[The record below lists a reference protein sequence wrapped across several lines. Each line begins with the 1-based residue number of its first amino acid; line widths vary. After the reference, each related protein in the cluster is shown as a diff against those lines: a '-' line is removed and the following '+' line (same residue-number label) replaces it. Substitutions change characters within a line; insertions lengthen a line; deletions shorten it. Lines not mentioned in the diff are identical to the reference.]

1 MISQMTQPK
10 GFLRRIYAVLTATL
24 VLAMLL
30 EPIALHAQSRRKSN
44 TRDKKEEST
53 DRRRGTQQP
62 FSQQTLEDRATQLE
76 DMGVSPVQITSIGKA
91 AYESVVQSGRYIVGP
106 GDMFTVVWGS
116 GETLEATEL
125 VVGASGD
132 LVIPNIGAIP
142 VATHTLAQTKKI
154 IQEAV
159 TNNFQQIAITI
170 SLSRL
175 RSFPVNVHGEVQFP
189 GAYGVNGIEQVS
201 ELIVRAGGLI
211 EEPNK
216 RASMRNIKI
225 RHLRNGQW
233 VPSDRHADLLLWN
246 LTGKEQYNP
255 YVLDGD
261 QIFIPPLQDS
271 INVSGA
277 VYRPGNYEFSP
288 GDRILDLITL
298 GGGFKNPT
306 QTQQA
311 QLLRLAS
318 NGDWTP
324 IPIDLAQIQQGDTTQ
339 QNSANMLLQ
348 ANDKLYVLGEER
360 WVYIDGEV
368 RFPGAY
374 PIENGL
380 TLRQLLKR
388 AQTKPEA
395 SLAQASLIRK
405 VNYKNQVDEEEDV
418 VLTRLLAVPR
428 NQRTDEEEALII
440 LKTQQVSG
448 RLPIDF
454 NKLMADENS
463 PDITLL
469 DDDIIRIPR
478 FISSVRV
485 SGAVQAPANIPYDS
499 TATIEHYIQAAG
511 GFTDRAR
518 IKGIVL
524 IKGNTETTIK
534 GDLTTAVDPGD
545 AIHVPTK
552 VETPGQGYRIFREV
566 LAVSGSIAA
575 LILTI
580 TAIRR

>member
-1 MISQMTQPK
+1 MITQMTQPK
-10 GFLRRIYAVLTATL
+10 GFLRRIYLVLTATL

-30 EPIALHAQSRRKSN
+30 EPVALHAQSRRKSN

-53 DRRRGTQQP
+53 DRRRGNQQP

-76 DMGVSPVQITSIGKA
+76 DMGVSPVKITSIGKA
-91 AYESVVQSGRYIVGP
+91 AYESVIQSGRYIVGP

-116 GETLEATEL
+116 GETLEAAE
-125 VVGASGD
+125 VIVGASGD

-142 VATHTLAQTKKI
+142 VATRTLAQTKKI

-159 TNNFQQIAITI
+159 TTNFQQVAITI

-175 RSFPVNVHGEVQFP
+175 RSFPINVHGEVQFP

-211 EEPNK
+211 EETNT
-216 RASMRNIKI
+216 RASMRNIQI
-225 RHLRNGQW
+225 RHLQNGQW

-246 LTGKEQYNP
+246 LTGKEKYNP

-271 INVSGA
+271 LNVSGA
-277 VYRPGNYEFSP
+277 VYRPGNYEFSQ

-298 GGGFKNPT
+298 GGGLKNP
-306 QTQQA
+306 TQQA
-311 QLLRLAS
+311 QLLRLAP

-324 IPIDLAQIQQGDTTQ
+324 IPIDLIQAQQGDMA
-339 QNSANMLLQ
+339 ANIPLQ

-405 VNYKNQVDEEEDV
+405 VNYKNQVEDEEDV

-463 PDITLL
+463 PDIILR

-499 TATIEHYIQAAG
+499 TATIQHYIDAAG

-545 AIHVPTK
+545 AIHIPTK

-580 TAIRR
+580 TAINR

>member
-10 GFLRRIYAVLTATL
+10 GVLRRIYVILTAIL

-30 EPIALHAQSRRKSN
+30 EPIALHAQSRSKSN
-44 TRDKKEEST
+44 TRDKKEETT
-53 DRRRGTQQP
+53 DRRRGNQQP
-62 FSQQTLEDRATQLE
+62 FSQQTLKDRATQLE

-91 AYESVVQSGRYIVGP
+91 AYESIIQSGRYIVGP
-106 GDMFTVVWGS
+106 GDMFAVVWGS
-116 GETLEATEL
+116 GEALEAAEV

-142 VATHTLAQTKKI
+142 VATRTLAQTKQM

-175 RSFPVNVHGEVQFP
+175 RSFPVNVHGAVQFP
-189 GAYGVNGIEQVS
+189 GAIGVNGIEQVS

-216 RASMRNIKI
+216 RASMRNIQI

-233 VPSDRHADLLLWN
+233 VSSDRHADLLLWN

-255 YVLDGD
+255 YLLDGD

-277 VYRPGNYEFSP
+277 VYQPGNYEFSP

-298 GGGFKNPT
+298 GGGLKNPI
-306 QTQQA
+306 QTQHA
-311 QLLRLAS
+311 QLLRLDT

-324 IPIDLAQIQQGDTTQ
+324 IPIDLTKIQQGDTT
-339 QNSANMLLQ
+339 NTTANKLLQ

-405 VNYKNQVDEEEDV
+405 VNYKNQVEDEEDV

-454 NKLMADENS
+454 NKLMANENS

-499 TATIEHYIQAAG
+499 TATIQHYINAAG

-524 IKGNTETTIK
+524 IKGNTETTVK

-566 LAVSGSIAA
+566 LAISGSIAA

-580 TAIRR
+580 TAINR